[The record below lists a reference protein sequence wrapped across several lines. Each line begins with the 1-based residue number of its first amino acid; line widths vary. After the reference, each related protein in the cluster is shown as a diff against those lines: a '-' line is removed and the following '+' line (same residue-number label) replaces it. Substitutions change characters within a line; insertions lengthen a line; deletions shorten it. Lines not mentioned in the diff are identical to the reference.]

1 MTFYLNLPQHT
12 VAWRDKDFVHSFPV
26 YIFYEKKYRQISFG
40 RIIRQIG
47 SFVYFLKRNTYF
59 KMKIKFTVVYA
70 IFWTILQINQAFG
83 STTLGSK
90 GIYILNQIQYQ
101 VAWRLQFLGYLR
113 ILTLK
118 FQRATSKI
126 EVFLSLPYRL
136 SQFSSN

>member
-12 VAWRDKDFVHSFPV
+12 VAWRDKDFVHSFAV

-90 GIYILNQIQYQ
+90 GIYNLHTKPNS
-101 VAWRLQFLGYLR
+101 VSSWR
-113 ILTLK
+113 
-118 FQRATSKI
+118 
-126 EVFLSLPYRL
+126 EVYSFWGI
-136 SQFSSN
+136 